1 MNLNEVQNLRELL
14 SKINKY
20 KIVLILMLILLPST
34 IFFWET
40 NKEITYQSNLR
51 IYPMSI
57 VDFEK
62 NYSKFS
68 FNKNG
73 NVPKKNVDS
82 LYSLNFSP
90 LSFLF
95 AYNQEIKNTILNK
108 KNKKTKYENYIN
120 NTKIIFDNSNSLH
133 SLGLR
138 IISKENKKDT
148 NEYIDWLLNDTDQ
161 NLKDNFNIVLKNRL
175 EISYKKFNT
184 YKLQQEKN
192 LNKINE
198 LKLDLEGLEALIE
211 MIPKLKFVSFHISD
225 LKIIDNKFDR
235 LKLVFLSIV
244 VSIGLSVGIII
255 FLPNKK

>member
-14 SKINKY
+14 SKINRY
-20 KIVLILMLILLPST
+20 KIVLILMLILLPTT

-40 NKEITYQSNLR
+40 NKEITYQNNLR
-51 IYPMSI
+51 IYPISI

-73 NVPKKNVDS
+73 NTMKKNVDS
-82 LYSLNFSP
+82 LYSLKFSP

-95 AYNQEIKNTILNK
+95 AYKQDIQNTILNEE
-108 KNKKTKYENYIN
+108 NKKTKYKKYIKD
-120 NTKIIFDNSNSLH
+120 TKIIFDNSNSLH
-133 SLGLR
+133 TLEVR
-138 IISKENKKDT
+138 IISKENKKNT
-148 NEYIDWLLNDTDQ
+148 NEYLLWLLNNTDQ
-161 NLKDNFNIVLKNRL
+161 NLKNNFNIALKNQL
-175 EISYKKFNT
+175 EISYKKFNA

-198 LKLDLEGLEALIE
+198 LKIDLESLETLIE
-211 MIPKLKFVSFHISD
+211 IIPKLKFVSFHISD

-235 LKLVFLSIV
+235 LKLVLLSIA
-244 VSIGLSVGIII
+244 VSISLSVSIII